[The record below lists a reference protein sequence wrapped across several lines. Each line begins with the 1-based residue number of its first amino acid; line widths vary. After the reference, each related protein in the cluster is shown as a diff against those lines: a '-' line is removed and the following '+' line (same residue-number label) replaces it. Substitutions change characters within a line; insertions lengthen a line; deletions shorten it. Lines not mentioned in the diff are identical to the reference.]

1 VLLVAEANADA
12 RAFYE
17 RHGLVVERRV
27 DGNDHYS
34 TGMSLHLDAPPPV
47 TDGLLM
53 RFTKH
58 G

>member
-34 TGMSLHLDAPPPV
+34 AGMSLHRDAPHRSP
-47 TDGLLM
+47 TDC
-53 RFTKH
+53 
-58 G
+58 